1 MNNFTNWKSLNEEQ
15 KDQLCCYGNLSV
27 NFIKEHLNEFTESQW
42 YYILTHQ
49 KCIDSTFLREY
60 GDQFNIWEIYCNQCG
75 SDMTFNFIDEFKDK
89 INWETVTKK
98 KLGSKDYDFF
108 KSWEKYVDINIV
120 NEYLERY
127 KLERHFKLSFQNS
140 YVKDKKMV
148 KVVKDLI

>member
-1 MNNFTNWKSLNEEQ
+1 
-15 KDQLCCYGNLSV
+15 
-27 NFIKEHLNEFTESQW
+27 
-42 YYILTHQ
+42 
-49 KCIDSTFLREY
+49 
-60 GDQFNIWEIYCNQCG
+60 
-75 SDMTFNFIDEFKDK
+75 MTFSFIDEFKDK

-108 KSWEKYVDINIV
+108 KSWEKYVDINMI

-127 KLERHFKLSFQNS
+127 KLERHFKLSFRNS